1 MQNIAE
7 PSKNSTS
14 KKMMLKLLGVARGSL
29 EELLND
35 YLAFLRQ
42 NNLPI
47 WDKDSPQAR
56 AVRLIANRT
65 DKSYESYRIYLS
77 NPTDAANAMI
87 CLINQCNFLLDRQIK
102 AVEES
107 FINNGGYTEN
117 LRRKR
122 EEKLKKQILSN
133 IGW

>member
-56 AVRLIANRT
+56 AVRSIANRA
-65 DKSYESYRIYLS
+65 DKTYESYRIYLS
-77 NPTDAANAMI
+77 NPTDAANAII
-87 CLINQCNFLLDRQIK
+87 CLINQCNFLLEFFQ
-102 AVEES
+102 
-107 FINNGGYTEN
+107 FY
-117 LRRKR
+117 L
-122 EEKLKKQILSN
+122 
-133 IGW
+133 